1 MGSQR
6 VRHTLVAKQQ
16 HHHINSGNNHQGTV
30 DQNHDEVSP
39 HTCQIAYQKHNSKQV
54 LMKLWRKDT
63 LYIAC
68 GNLNLCSHYEKQ
80 YESSLK
86 IKKKK

>member
-30 DQNHDEVSP
+30 DQNHNEVSP
-39 HTCQIAYQKHNSKQV
+39 HTCQIAYQKHKSKQV
-54 LMKLWRKDT
+54 SMKMCASKERDLHLSVSCPMLEGRV
-63 LYIAC
+63 L
-68 GNLNLCSHYEKQ
+68 
-80 YESSLK
+80 
-86 IKKKK
+86 

>member
-63 LYIAC
+63 LFI
-68 GNLNLCSHYEKQ
+68 LLVE
-80 YESSLK
+80 
-86 IKKKK
+86 I